1 MTPDERKADH
11 EARVKAQNEA
21 NVKTA
26 ATMAMPPTPTQ
37 EENDL
42 TALGLLN
49 PDDKKTTEPPEP
61 EKSPSAPA
69 HQPAA
74 AAQHRDARR

>member
-26 ATMAMPPTPTQ
+26 VTMAMPPTPTQ

-49 PDDKKTTEPPEP
+49 PDDKKTSEPEP